1 VKSRRRIKNKEIYFR
16 PAITIMKDGEWR
28 TVFEIQSA
36 WFDLPKCDGN
46 RRKMVASI
54 GELRSYLR
62 LNKSFEKNKEMK
74 TWRMKI

>member
-1 VKSRRRIKNKEIYFR
+1 
-16 PAITIMKDGEWR
+16 MKDGEWR

-62 LNKSFEKNKEMK
+62 LNKSFEKM
-74 TWRMKI
+74 RR

>member
-1 VKSRRRIKNKEIYFR
+1 MKSRPRRKNKEIYFK
-16 PAITIMKDGEWR
+16 PAITVMKDGEWR

-36 WFDLPKCDGN
+36 WIDLPKGDGHK
-46 RRKMVASI
+46 RKMVASI

-62 LNKSFEKNKEMK
+62 LNKNFEKNEEMK

>member
-1 VKSRRRIKNKEIYFR
+1 
-16 PAITIMKDGEWR
+16 MKDGEWR

-36 WFDLPKCDGN
+36 WFDLPKTDGN

-54 GELRSYLR
+54 GELRSFLR
-62 LNKSFEKNKEMK
+62 LNKSFEKNEEMK